1 MYSNKYNYDIIF
13 FQGPLVYLVR
23 AVDRPSNR
31 PTVPTDM
38 LFLLELQKNRA
49 LKKFGSL
56 DLRPLA
62 LPFLRLDCRI
72 SSLQPKILIVSLVT
86 AKLYFCMKFYRNK
99 KAKLT

>member
-38 LFLLELQKNRA
+38 LFLLEL
-49 LKKFGSL
+49 
-56 DLRPLA
+56 
-62 LPFLRLDCRI
+62 
-72 SSLQPKILIVSLVT
+72 
-86 AKLYFCMKFYRNK
+86 
-99 KAKLT
+99 